1 MGYSDTVFNILLT
14 FRDIEIYGDICHFI
28 RDTCLFKGYEIF
40 GNVTPLQAYFYFIK
54 LFFLKVIAGPVV

>member
-1 MGYSDTVFNILLT
+1 MIFHFQGYGTLSIMGYSDTVFNILLT

-40 GNVTPLQAYFYFIK
+40 GLFLFYQTHVAF
-54 LFFLKVIAGPVV
+54 